1 MPVRLSN
8 EARDFLRNE
17 ARYLEPRTPS
27 AARRLVESVDE
38 ARRRLS
44 SFPLMGA
51 GDVHALVPCSRR
63 LVVGDSVMTDEII
76 KDVVAITSIRHGRMA
91 PDMPEIDDDF
101 DFEA

>member
-1 MPVRLSN
+1 MRLSD

-17 ARYLEPRTPS
+17 ARYLKPRSPS
-27 AARRLVESVDE
+27 AARRLVETVGE

-51 GDVHALVPCSRR
+51 GDAHALVPGSRR
-63 LVVGDSVMTDEII
+63 LVIGDYVMTYEII
-76 KDVVAITSIRHGRMA
+76 KDVIAITSIRHGRMA
-91 PDMPEIDDDF
+91 PNMPEIDDDF